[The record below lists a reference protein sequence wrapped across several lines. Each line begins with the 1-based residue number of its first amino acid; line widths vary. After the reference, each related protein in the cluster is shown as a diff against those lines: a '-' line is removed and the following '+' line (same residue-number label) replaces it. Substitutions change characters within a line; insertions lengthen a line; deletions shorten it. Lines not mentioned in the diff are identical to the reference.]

1 MKTLILSILLFTTTL
16 LSAQNFRLGFQTS
29 PHLSWIN
36 SSSGDIVNDETRIGL
51 RYGLDADIY
60 LAGFPRYTINTG
72 LFVANH
78 SFKAQYTT
86 SQAFLINGK
95 EFNEAVNILYKT
107 NYIEVPINIKLR
119 SDMFYR
125 MTFYGQFGLSNLF
138 NISASAT
145 SSDKQLNGDAVN
157 NGILK
162 RHIKLYNL
170 NMIMGGGMEYD
181 IGSNTSINLGIQYS
195 NGLTD
200 VTNIGSLDEK
210 TVFNSLRLI
219 IGVMF

>member
-1 MKTLILSILLFTTTL
+1 MKTFILSILLLITTL

-36 SSSGDIVNDETRIGL
+36 SRNGDIDNDDIRLGL

-60 LAGFPRYTINTG
+60 LSGLPRYTINTG

-86 SQAFLINGK
+86 SQTFFINGK
-95 EFNEAVNILYKT
+95 EFNEPVNILYKT

-145 SSDKQLNGDAVN
+145 SSDKQLDGDAVT
-157 NGILK
+157 NGILN
-162 RHIKLYNL
+162 RHIRLYNL

-181 IGSNTSINLGIQYS
+181 VGSNTAINVGIQYS

-200 VTNIGSLDEK
+200 VTDIGSLNEK